1 MKISE
6 CTNAPQWLK
15 DAITSN
21 ADVEISVYGWVNWR
35 GGDFLGGNFRGGD
48 FRGDFLGGSFRGGN
62 VRGNFLGGDFLG
74 GNFLGGDF
82 LGKFLG
88 GDFLGGNFRGDF
100 LGGKVK
106 GNAALKL
113 RAYKNLYSHQVTAA
127 LLSDGTRWIQMGCLW
142 KSLEEWDKIGIR
154 KSNLLSY
161 PDDGSERSEERVAA
175 FEFAKAAALRMKA

>member
-1 MKISE
+1 MKIE
-6 CTNAPQWLK
+6 EITNCPQWLL
-15 DAITSN
+15 DAKTEH
-21 ADVEISVYGWVNWR
+21 ADVEVTPYGWVIWN
-35 GGDFLGGNFRGGD
+35 GGD
-48 FRGDFLGGSFRGGN
+48 FRG
-62 VRGNFLGGDFLG
+62 GNFLGGDFLG